1 MKTKHTPGPWI
12 YPPVKFKGQHH
23 HFEISSSHEDFDTYW
38 IAKIQKVKTEQYS
51 SEANA
56 KLIAAAPEL
65 LDALQEFLDIN
76 DSKDTFDTKVDRMIK
91 AVNSAQDAIKKAT
104 S

>member
-1 MKTKHTPGPWI
+1 M
-12 YPPVKFKGQHH
+12 
-23 HFEISSSHEDFDTYW
+23 
-38 IAKIQKVKTEQYS
+38 KTEQYS

>member
-12 YPPVKFKGQHH
+12 YQPVKFKGQHH

-65 LDALQEFLDIN
+65 LDALVDATQFLLSPERQN
-76 DSKDTFDTKVDRMIK
+76 LYMRAIK
-91 AVNSAQDAIKKAT
+91 AIKKAT